1 MKREYS
7 VQTEQ
12 SLKVAH
18 SPESCREVIF
28 SYLFKTKKKKG
39 EGSLLS
45 NGVMKLSLLIPDRIP
60 F

>member
-28 SYLFKTKKKKG
+28 SYLFKTKKKKKG
-39 EGSLLS
+39 
-45 NGVMKLSLLIPDRIP
+45 GVFVEQWCYEVVP
-60 F
+60 FNT